1 MWPTKAESTKD
12 AIGSAA
18 KANAAGNAIDKIS
31 SANSSN
37 LIPSLQKKKKS
48 QTYKAL
54 NDMELRTYS

>member
-37 LIPSLQKKKKS
+37 LIPSLQKKKKNH
-48 QTYKAL
+48 KHIKP
-54 NDMELRTYS
+54 